1 MDARRTPSVP
11 RGRAAVSAPLLC
23 FQGRLNQV
31 FLNKIVNAAQAVGT
45 TKRKDGLIRVISRC
59 DGVAVTVT
67 ISDNGGGIPPKI
79 QHQVFDPF
87 FTTKPVGKG
96 RGQGLSLACDI
107 VASHGGTLSFEAGWG
122 THGLLRA
129 PTARVPGRVETGLQ
143 AWTRRSSGSSLGSF
157 NKSANSTR

>member
-87 FTTKPVGKG
+87 LPPRLWAGVKG
-96 RGQGLSLACDI
+96 CRWPATSLPRM
-107 VASHGGTLSFEAGWG
+107 EA
-122 THGLLRA
+122 R
-129 PTARVPGRVETGLQ
+129 
-143 AWTRRSSGSSLGSF
+143 
-157 NKSANSTR
+157 